1 MDKIAQGLVRYVINK
16 GVITEEERAE
26 YVYGFTTALEM
37 CLSLVVSF
45 LIAYKLHTIIE
56 GIFFFVIF
64 IPLRSYAGGLHLDQ
78 YYKCLA
84 LSSLTFLTVMLIS
97 KMFTGN
103 MAYELIAFLILEL
116 IIYALYPVENVNRAV
131 DLKENAYFKK
141 KLEKYLLI
149 DFVLVVTLFL
159 LEKERYLVSIT
170 ATLLLVAITMI
181 IGKIKNK
188 NLKFRC
194 M

>member
-37 CLSLVVSF
+37 CLSLLVSS
-45 LIAYKLHTIIE
+45 LIAYKLHTIVE

-84 LSSLTFLTVMLIS
+84 LSCLTFLAVMLIS

-116 IIYALYPVENVNRAV
+116 IIYALYPVENVNRSV

-141 KLEKYLLI
+141 SWKSICLLI
-149 DFVLVVTLFL
+149 LYLRSHFFFWRKRGIWCRLRLRCFWLQL
-159 LEKERYLVSIT
+159 L
-170 ATLLLVAITMI
+170 
-181 IGKIKNK
+181 
-188 NLKFRC
+188 
-194 M
+194 